1 MNIEE
6 LKKRKTLLENDFKIL
21 NERIKIDTENLFRV
35 QGAILNINDIIAE
48 DEKKIKEEKEKE
60 DKSDKKVK

>member
-21 NERIKIDTENLFRV
+21 NERIKIDTENLFRI